1 MDYEPDYKCVEGH
14 IFDGDDMLLQ
24 ADGDCLI
31 ATCPVCGSEV
41 IGTVEEAE
49 ENARINAQEAWAEGW
64 EEE

>member
-1 MDYEPDYKCVEGH
+1 MSCYDYKCVEGH
-14 IFDGDDMLLQ
+14 IFAGEEMLLE
-24 ADGDCLI
+24 ACDDYLL

-64 EEE
+64 EEQ